1 MLATAL
7 QDHSGASTHLAEHAD
22 AGSRRRAEVFQV
34 DCSSIR
40 PDPATEEGLPIQ
52 ISSAGHLKFGDAVNV
67 WQRGCWYRAMFSC
80 NTDEGLVVMLIGRE
94 VLLCQNSLMWN
105 PQ

>member
-1 MLATAL
+1 M
-7 QDHSGASTHLAEHAD
+7 GASTDLVEHAES
-22 AGSRRRAEVFQV
+22 GSRPRTGVLQV
-34 DCSSIR
+34 DYSSIR
-40 PDPATEEGLPIQ
+40 PDPAAEEGLPIQ

>member
-52 ISSAGHLKFGDAVNV
+52 ISSTDHLKFGDALDV
-67 WQRGCWYRAMFSC
+67 WQQGCWYRAMFSC
-80 NTDEGLVVMLIGRE
+80 KTDGGLAVMLIGRD
-94 VLLCQNSLMWN
+94 VRL
-105 PQ
+105 